1 MPGTTLP
8 DPPQQ
13 DAATPAEKV
22 TLSRLE
28 DQIKWYAAR
37 SAANQRSF
45 KLLKAI
51 TIVSAAVIP
60 VFTTSGVAHGA
71 QIAAALG
78 VLIVVVEGLQQLN
91 QYQANWT
98 SYRLTAEALKHEK
111 FLYFAKA
118 GSYASAANPG
128 AELAERVE
136 SLISQE
142 ESKWMSMQT
151 PRSKP

>member
-13 DAATPAEKV
+13 EAATPAEKV

-28 DQIKWYAAR
+28 DQIEWYAAR
-37 SAANQRSF
+37 SRTNQKRF
-45 KLLKAI
+45 KVLKAI

-60 VFTTSGVAHGA
+60 VFTTSGVTYGA

-91 QYQANWT
+91 QYQPNWT

-118 GSYASAANPG
+118 GPYASAPNPG

-142 ESKWMSMQT
+142 ELKWMSMQT